1 LQATTSNEYR
11 NDRHMA
17 KRKTTSDKRGANRDI
32 DRRDFLN
39 GVAVSAAALSSLAA
53 GEAQAAASAPQDQPG
68 YYPPELHGLRGS
80 HPGSFET
87 AHSLRDGTFWDHAKK
102 PEDAKTVS
110 DLVVVGAG
118 ISGLSAA
125 HFFRAAKP
133 NARILVLDNHDDF
146 GGHAKRNEY
155 HLNGRLELMN
165 GGTLLID
172 SPHPYS
178 KVAAGLLT
186 YLGIDPVA
194 LKKSCDHREIYK
206 GLAPA
211 TFFDKETFGEDR
223 LVIGRTREDEYGT
236 VPWPD
241 FLAKAPLSQE
251 TRDSI
256 LRVQL
261 GETDYMPDLSSA
273 EKKDK
278 LSRMSYS
285 DYLSK
290 IVKIDPVALKFYQTI
305 THEEWGT
312 GIDAEPAL
320 DCWGFGLPGFKGL
333 KLAPG
338 SIERMGYT
346 AAGYE
351 DEGSPTFHFPDGN
364 ATIARLLVR
373 DLIPEAMPG
382 HTCEDVVTA
391 RANYA
396 ALNLTGAKVAI
407 RLSST
412 VVGVR
417 NIGDPAQSRGVEVA
431 YARGGDVYR
440 VHAANCVIAS
450 WNMMIP
456 YLCPE
461 LPDAQK
467 AALHQL
473 VKIPLVYTSVAV
485 RNWRPFH
492 TLGIRGISAPGSY
505 FVDCSLNWP
514 VDVGDYKSV
523 RSPDDPML
531 LFLVRTPV
539 SPGLP
544 ERDQHR
550 AGRYEL
556 LQTPFSTF
564 EANIRDQLSRML
576 AGTEFDAANDIT
588 AITVNRWPHGYA
600 YEFNPLFD
608 DFGIP
613 PEGRAN
619 VIGRQRFGRITI
631 ANSDSGAAAYT
642 DSAINQ
648 ARRAVDELLAI

>member
-1 LQATTSNEYR
+1 MTKKISRGCPLGM
-11 NDRHMA
+11 DRP
-17 KRKTTSDKRGANRDI
+17 I

-39 GVAVSAAALSSLAA
+39 GMAMSAAAVSASLTPA
-53 GEAQAAASAPQDQPG
+53 EAQVTPGTQDTPG
-68 YYPPELHGLRGS
+68 YYPPLHHGLRGS
-80 HPGSFET
+80 HPGAFEN
-87 AHSLRDGTFWDHAKK
+87 AHALRDGTFWDSAKK
-102 PEDAKTVS
+102 PEDARAVY
-110 DLVVVGAG
+110 DLIVVGAG

-133 NARILVLDNHDDF
+133 NAKILILDNHDDF

-155 HLNGRLELMN
+155 DLNGRLALMN
-165 GGTLLID
+165 GGTMLID

-178 KVAAGLLT
+178 PVAAGLIRH
-186 YLGIDPVA
+186 LGIDPVKLA
-194 LKKSCDHREIYK
+194 EKCVHREIYK

-223 LVIGRTREDEYGT
+223 LVVGRERTDEEGGT
-236 VPWPD
+236 IPWKN
-241 FLAKAPLSQE
+241 FLAMAPLDAATQA
-251 TRDSI
+251 DI
-256 LRVQL
+256 LRVQE
-261 GETDYMPDLSSA
+261 GMDDAMPGLTSA
-273 EKKDK
+273 QKKDK
-278 LSRMSYS
+278 LSRISYLTYLR
-285 DYLSK
+285 DYQK
-290 IVKIDPVALKFYQTI
+290 CGPKALAFYQTI
-305 THEEWGT
+305 THDEWGT

-320 DCWGFGLPGFKGL
+320 DCWGFGLPGFQGL
-333 KLAPG
+333 KLEKG
-338 SIERMGYT
+338 SIGRMGYT

-351 DEGSPTFHFPDGN
+351 DDPDLPTFHFPDGN

-382 HTCEDVVTA
+382 RSVDDVVTA

-396 ALNLTGAKVAI
+396 ALNKAGAKIAI

-412 VVGVR
+412 VVGVK
-417 NIGDPAQSRGVEVA
+417 NIGDAANSKGVEVA
-431 YARGGDVYR
+431 YIRGGNVYR
-440 VHAANCVIAS
+440 VQAANCVLAG

-467 AALHQL
+467 AALHEL
-473 VKIPLVYTSVAV
+473 VKIPLVYTSVAL
-485 RNWRPFH
+485 RNWRAFH
-492 TLGIRGISAPGSY
+492 KRGVAGISSPGCYWSGTR
-505 FVDCSLNWP
+505 LNWP
-514 VDVGDYKSV
+514 VDVGGYKSV

-531 LFLVRTPV
+531 LFMVRTPV

-556 LQTPFSTF
+556 LQTPFETF
-564 EANIRDQLSRML
+564 EHAVRDQLGRML
-576 AGTEFDAANDIT
+576 AGTGFDPAKDIT

-608 DFGIP
+608 DFSIP
-613 PEGRAN
+613 PEKRAN
-619 VIGRQRFGRITI
+619 VIGRQRFGRIAI

-642 DSAINQ
+642 DSAIDQ
-648 ARRAVDELLAI
+648 AHRAVSELLAS